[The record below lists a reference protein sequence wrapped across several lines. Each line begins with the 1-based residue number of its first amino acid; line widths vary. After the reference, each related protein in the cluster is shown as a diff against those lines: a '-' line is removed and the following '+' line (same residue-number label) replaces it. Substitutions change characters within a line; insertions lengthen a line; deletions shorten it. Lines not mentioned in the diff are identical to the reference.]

1 MLIREATLVDLPKL
15 HALAV
20 RVFTVTF
27 QNTTSPADFQSFMDE
42 NYSFESWQA
51 DFSTPGAVYW
61 VAEEAGDFVGYARVR
76 ESDEVDY
83 LLGNNHLELQRLYT
97 DEAWQGKGVAKA
109 LMDVCEQVALDR
121 GKDWIWLGVWEH
133 NYKAQR
139 FYQKHGYERFGDHV
153 FMMGTD
159 KQTDW
164 LMRKRVVKNGNQ

>member
-1 MLIREATLVDLPKL
+1 LQVREATVADLHAL

-20 RVFTVTF
+20 QVFTVTF
-27 QNTTSPADFQSFMDE
+27 ENTTSPEDFKTFMNDTYTLE
-42 NYSFESWQA
+42 KMEA
-51 DFSTPGAVYW
+51 EFSDVGAIYF
-61 VAEEAGDFVGYARVR
+61 VAEEDGALAGYARVR

-83 LLGNNHLELQRLYT
+83 LLGNNHLELQRLYA
-97 DEAWQGKGVAKA
+97 DVAWQGKGVAKL
-109 LMDVCEQVALDR
+109 LMDACEQVALDR

-164 LMRKRVVKNGNQ
+164 LMRKRVVSGNH